1 MSRVWYRP
9 RGTRRLGGVPSTFH
23 LWYRARSDGHPE
35 TTTIRRTDW
44 THSTPSIEFTTMEEF
59 LASGVG
65 YRVKE
70 AGCMVPWD
78 EDLEMDEGL

>member
-1 MSRVWYRP
+1 
-9 RGTRRLGGVPSTFH
+9 
-23 LWYRARSDGHPE
+23 
-35 TTTIRRTDW
+35 
-44 THSTPSIEFTTMEEF
+44 MEEF